1 MMTTS
6 EIQHAIEALRGKLQ
20 LLKDSL

>member
-1 MMTTS
+1 MITTS
-6 EIQHAIEALRGKLQ
+6 EAEHTIEALRGKLQ

>member
-1 MMTTS
+1 MLTTS
-6 EIQHAIEALRGKLQ
+6 EVEHAIEALRGKLQ